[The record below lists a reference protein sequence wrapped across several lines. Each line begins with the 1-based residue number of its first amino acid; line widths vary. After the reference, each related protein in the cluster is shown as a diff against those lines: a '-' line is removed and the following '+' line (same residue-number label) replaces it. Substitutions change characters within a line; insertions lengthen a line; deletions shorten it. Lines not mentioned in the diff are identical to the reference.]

1 MLLGGFKIQGLV
13 HDPNGAFMARKV
25 GDLHSFYMREYTR
38 EEAESKEKAL
48 FFTRYTKEVDC
59 IGEAPTRR
67 SESGCKGTHSKTTA
81 EDAGFNDGSTMPKV
95 REDVMQLV

>member
-1 MLLGGFKIQGLV
+1 
-13 HDPNGAFMARKV
+13 
-25 GDLHSFYMREYTR
+25 MRQYTR

-48 FFTRYTKEVDC
+48 FFARHRKDDGC

-81 EDAGFNDGSTMPKV
+81 EEAGFNDVSTMPKV
-95 REDVMQLV
+95 REDVLQLV